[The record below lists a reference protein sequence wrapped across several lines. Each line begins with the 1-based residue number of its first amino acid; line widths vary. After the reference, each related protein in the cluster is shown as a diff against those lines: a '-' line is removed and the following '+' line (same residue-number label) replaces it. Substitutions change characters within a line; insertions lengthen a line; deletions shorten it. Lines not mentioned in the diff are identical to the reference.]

1 MNKVRLL
8 SSTELFQREIYYRE
22 ELRAY
27 VCCRVSLH
35 RGRFF
40 RLSRKGRPP
49 NCGQNTQLTTR
60 HSLRAPCVPCLA
72 AWAPNLFHSSTW
84 SSFTAPLSDD
94 GFCGTFGF
102 GLPGGL
108 SLRSMPG
115 QMQRQPRAS
124 RPSHAARYGSACLRS
139 LECRHA
145 HGRCAQLASLSPA
158 ALSRRAWVAWGY
170 NLEAWGCSSG
180 ARVCSRGAWDRS
192 LGAQGLPPGS
202 AGLQPG
208 WGCSLG
214 AWGCST
220 RELIAHLLR

>member
-1 MNKVRLL
+1 MWSKHSTDAPPLL
-8 SSTELFQREIYYRE
+8 
-22 ELRAY
+22 
-27 VCCRVSLH
+27 
-35 RGRFF
+35 G
-40 RLSRKGRPP
+40 
-49 NCGQNTQLTTR
+49 
-60 HSLRAPCVPCLA
+60 CVLLACLA
-72 AWAPNLFHSSTW
+72 SRLWAPNLFHSSTW

-192 LGAQGLPPGS
+192 LGAQRLPPGS

-220 RELIAHLLR
+220 RELNAHLLR